1 MTNKPKF
8 KNPVSFLSAKDI
20 KRRKKEFIII
30 AFIIAIVAV
39 STFIEAKVIR
49 LGADFPIS
57 NAILMFILIDINVI
71 LLIFLLF
78 LVFRNLAKL
87 LYDRSNKVM
96 GSKLRTKLAVSFI
109 TMTLLPTT
117 VLFFLSIS
125 LMTTSIKFW
134 FGSGVEKALNN
145 SLSAAESTY
154 DYIDANN
161 RFYLQKIS
169 DEIQSKKFLKN
180 NKKEAL
186 KNYLQ
191 DTLKNFNIDGV
202 EIYDKDLNRISFY
215 AKQPLDPINR
225 KNLSSQKNNKNIKT
239 ASYKTEQGEII
250 RTISAIPFGTTDDLA
265 KAFAAASTI
274 LSQELLNKM
283 NSISKGYEEYRQIKK
298 FKKPIR
304 NAYYITFF
312 TAAFL
317 ILFLSLWL
325 GFHLAR
331 TISIPIQ
338 ELAEGLKKVAGGNL
352 DIKVETVA
360 DEEMG
365 SLVNSFNK
373 MTKDLKFGREQLE
386 AATRKL
392 KEKNAEIEERRRY
405 MEIVL
410 KNVSAGI
417 ISINAEGRVATINKS
432 AEKMLNISSDQ
443 IISENYKN
451 LLKSQYINLVK
462 DIKEKIKTENS
473 YILPIRL
480 TIKGKTRNFM
490 THIIALK
497 DEAKKLIGTVIVF
510 DDLTE
515 LEKAERMAAWREV
528 ARRIAHEVKNPLT
541 PITLAAQRLQRKYYK
556 KVKEPI
562 FSECTTTIIDHVE
575 LIRNLVNEFSEF
587 ARFPTA
593 HPKLD
598 NILNIIEETLI
609 PYKNNHLNI
618 QFTFKATNEIPKI
631 NIDKNQIK
639 QALMN
644 LLTNAVASID
654 NTGEITVLLSYDKI
668 LKKVRIEVADNG
680 KGIPDREKIKLF
692 EPYFSTKKKG
702 MGLGLAIVNT
712 IISDHNGTIS
722 VSDNSPKGAKFV
734 IELPV

>member
-1 MTNKPKF
+1 MTNKSKF
-8 KNPVSFLSAKDI
+8 KKPTSFLSAEDI
-20 KRRKKEFIII
+20 KRRRKEFIII
-30 AFIIAIVAV
+30 AFIIVIVAI
-39 STFIEAKVIR
+39 STFVEAKFIR

-57 NAILMFILIDINVI
+57 NAILIFIIIDINVI
-71 LLIFLLF
+71 LLILLLF

-134 FGSGVEKALNN
+134 FGAGVEKALNN

-154 DYIDANN
+154 DYIEANN
-161 RFYLQKIS
+161 RFYLQKVS
-169 DEIQSKKFLKN
+169 KEIQSKKLLQH
-180 NKKEAL
+180 NKKKAL
-186 KNYLQ
+186 KSHLQ
-191 DTLKNFNIDGV
+191 NTLKNFNIDGI
-202 EIYDKDLNRISFY
+202 EIYDKNFNRISFY

-225 KNLSSQKNNKNIKT
+225 KNLTGKKNNKNIKT
-239 ASYKTEQGEII
+239 ASYKIKQGKII
-250 RTISAIPFGTTDDLA
+250 RTVSAIPFGATNEQA
-265 KAFAAASTI
+265 KAFAAASI
-274 LSQELLNKM
+274 VLSENLFNKI

-304 NAYYITFF
+304 SAYYITFS

-325 GFHLAR
+325 GFHLAK
-331 TISIPIQ
+331 TISIPIH

-352 DIKVETVA
+352 DIKVKTVA

-373 MTKDLKFGREQLE
+373 MTKDLKFGRRQLE
-386 AATRKL
+386 AATQKL
-392 KEKNAEIEERRRY
+392 KERNAEIEERRRY

-417 ISINAEGRVATINKS
+417 ISIDSEGKVATINKS

-443 IISENYKN
+443 IISKNYKN
-451 LLKSQYINLVK
+451 LLKSQRINLVK
-462 DIKEKIKTENS
+462 NIRKKITTENS

-480 TIKGKTRNFM
+480 TIKGKTKNFM
-490 THIIALK
+490 THITALK
-497 DEAKKLIGTVIVF
+497 DEAKKIIGTVIVF

-556 KVKEPI
+556 RVKEPI

-593 HPKLD
+593 HPKPE
-598 NILNIIEETLI
+598 NISNIIEETLI

-618 QFTFKATNEIPKI
+618 QFAFKPTNKIPQI

-654 NTGEITVLLSYDKI
+654 NTGKITVLLSYDKTV
-668 LKKVRIEVADNG
+668 KKIKIEVADNG
-680 KGIPDREKIKLF
+680 KGIPAKEKTRLF

-722 VSDNSPKGAKFV
+722 VSDNIPKGAKFV
-734 IELPV
+734 IEIPA